1 MEDRST
7 WDYLTAC
14 LYHGPLDQP
23 DTLWALVRHE
33 ELVRATES
41 EAFKEA
47 VAAHSEL
54 IRGPSPALRIRNHL
68 DKKGLLLRAPSI
80 RIRAAPARRRPGR
93 PFAKA
98 ATSELARLF
107 LQLAQHLLELCVV

>member
-1 MEDRST
+1 MEDQSA

-23 DTLWALVRHE
+23 AMLWELVRNE
-33 ELVRATES
+33 ELVRATEGKV
-41 EAFKEA
+41 FLEA

-68 DKKGLLLRAPSI
+68 DRAGLLLPRALEPDPGGA
-80 RIRAAPARRRPGR
+80 RAKETWASFRDGR
-93 PFAKA
+93 
-98 ATSELARLF
+98 ED
-107 LQLAQHLLELCVV
+107 

>member
-68 DKKGLLLRAPSI
+68 DKKGLLLPRAVDPDPGGT
-80 RIRAAPARRRPGR
+80 RAKEAWASFREGR
-93 PFAKA
+93 D
-98 ATSELARLF
+98 E
-107 LQLAQHLLELCVV
+107 